1 MKFNLIRYRFKTG
14 SPEEWHQDIAQFVA
28 ALDADPALRD
38 KISYRAMKAKEGD
51 EYFHIAVA
59 ADQQAAKDLG
69 GRDYFNRYTDKTD
82 RVSGGGVE
90 VLPLEIV
97 AETKHQA

>member
-14 SPEEWHQDIAQFVA
+14 SPEEWHKEIARFVA
-28 ALDADPALRD
+28 ALDADPDLRH

-51 EYFHIAVA
+51 EYFHLAVA
-59 ADQQAAKDLG
+59 EDQQAVKDLA
-69 GRDYFNRYTDKTD
+69 GRDYFTRYTEKTD
-82 RVSGGGVE
+82 LVSGGGVE
-90 VLPLEIV
+90 VLPLDVV